1 MMTRIYTILVFL
13 IISKIDYGQQDLLNL
28 HYNQFD
34 VKQEKTSFREYTSN
48 ENDVNQIASFFF
60 IFYKDYVSSQDIN
73 SCVFHPS
80 CSVYAIE
87 SIKKLGLLEGL
98 ANSFDRLCRCNPFSQ
113 KYYPVDAKT
122 QKLYDP
128 VQEK

>member
-1 MMTRIYTILVFL
+1 MLLT
-13 IISKIDYGQQDLLNL
+13 ISKINFGQQDILLT

-34 VKQEKTSFREYTSN
+34 IEEEKTSFRDYTSQEN
-48 ENDVNQIASFFF
+48 EVNQMASFFF
-60 IFYKDYVSSQDIN
+60 LFYKEFVSSQDVN

-80 CSVYAIE
+80 CSVYTIE
-87 SIKKLGLLEGL
+87 SIRKLGLLEGL

-113 KYYPVDAKT
+113 KYYTLDSKT
-122 QKLYDP
+122 HKLYDP